1 LTHDFSRTKLL
12 IKILQV
18 NHSTKQRAF
27 CAQLRLRKHR
37 QLGKTSTLSDTG
49 SRSDCTTG
57 VEKKKKRKHDDG
69 DGVGKVMWNTKR
81 SIAITMTCALALGIA
96 APAYATG
103 AKPADRFA
111 NTEPL
116 EPFTRSRSDAIEAA
130 AQVPGAASVLLEA
143 LRWRGR
149 SATQI
154 GLPTKLWC
162 ADFMNFVL
170 RRAGGKG
177 TQSRAA
183 RSFLEYG
190 MKLDGPR
197 VGAIAIMYRQ
207 GPNSGHVGVVR
218 GTDGQGNPIIV
229 SGNHGNTVRQSVYSK
244 NRVLAYVM
252 PPQYVLDDM
261 AQAARAAAAQAADTG
276 K

>member
-1 LTHDFSRTKLL
+1 MSGGLSCEREFGDPARDYGTVEMRI
-12 IKILQV
+12 IKQ
-18 NHSTKQRAF
+18 
-27 CAQLRLRKHR
+27 
-37 QLGKTSTLSDTG
+37 
-49 SRSDCTTG
+49 
-57 VEKKKKRKHDDG
+57 
-69 DGVGKVMWNTKR
+69 
-81 SIAITMTCALALGIA
+81 SIAVTMTCALTLGVA
-96 APAYATG
+96 VPVHASG
-103 AKPADRFA
+103 AKPAERFA

-116 EPFTRSRSDAIEAA
+116 EPMTRSRSDAIEAA
-130 AQVPGAASVLLEA
+130 GQVPGSASVLLEA

-149 SATQI
+149 TANQI
-154 GLPTKLWC
+154 GLPAKLWC

-183 RSFLEYG
+183 RSFLQYG
-190 MKLDGPR
+190 VKLDGPR
-197 VGAIAIMYRQ
+197 VGAIAILYRQ

-229 SGNHGNTVRQSVYSK
+229 SGNHGLTVRQSVYPK

-261 AQAARAAAAQAADTG
+261 AAAARAAAAQASDSPPPA